1 MKRTLLAGTLALAAA
16 LPAFAA
22 EQYFVALDTS
32 LNQCRVMSTEPDGM
46 KMKMIGGASF
56 QSLAEATAAMQT
68 LPECNS

>member
-1 MKRTLLAGTLALAAA
+1 MKRTLLAGSLALAAA
-16 LPAFAA
+16 LPALAA

-46 KMKMIGGASF
+46 KMKMVGSSF
-56 QSLAEATAAMQT
+56 QSLDEATAAMQT

>member
-16 LPAFAA
+16 LPVFAA

-46 KMKMIGGASF
+46 KMKMIGSAF
-56 QSLAEATAAMQT
+56 HTLAEASAAMQT